1 MDDYPKTLTE
11 FESRFSSD
19 EACAEYLVQMRWP
32 EGFVCPA
39 CGGREAWRT
48 ERLLFHCARCGRQVS
63 VTAGTLFQG
72 TRKPLSMWFRV
83 MWWVT
88 SQKNGASAKGIQ
100 QSLGLGSYQ
109 TAWTWLHKLRR
120 AMVRPGRD
128 QLSGLVEV
136 DETYVG
142 GPEERLGRGAEK
154 KTLVVI
160 AVEKRGRAFGRTRM
174 AVIEDASADALCGFV
189 ERCVAPGSTVRTD
202 GWPSY
207 GALKDRGYTHDRVV
221 QRNNPQTPIQ
231 LLPGVHLVASLLKR
245 WLLGTHQGA
254 VSPSHLP
261 YYLDEFTFRFNRR
274 TSKARGLLFYRLV
287 EQAVAVHPISYK
299 GLIEPKPQPVGAT

>member
-1 MDDYPKTLTE
+1 
-11 FESRFSSD
+11 
-19 EACAEYLVQMRWP
+19 
-32 EGFVCPA
+32 
-39 CGGREAWRT
+39 
-48 ERLLFHCARCGRQVS
+48 
-63 VTAGTLFQG
+63 
-72 TRKPLSMWFRV
+72 
-83 MWWVT
+83 
-88 SQKNGASAKGIQ
+88 
-100 QSLGLGSYQ
+100 
-109 TAWTWLHKLRR
+109 
-120 AMVRPGRD
+120 MVRPGRD

-142 GPEERLGRGAEK
+142 GPEERMGRGAEK

-299 GLIEPKPQPVGAT
+299 GLIEPKPQPVGLLEGSGYLFEVISYPPASPSMEAVKWRWIRAFASVVVRRARLGSIGSWMITAR